1 MLSAIADTDL
11 TAAAVARR
19 LGLPRQAVHRVVDDL
34 VAQEHARKQANPD
47 HARSELIS
55 LTPEGRALLSTLRA
69 DTDPHRVALLE
80 AAQLTREDLET
91 ARDVVRRL
99 AAAFDDVDSSGSR
112 GMSPGPA

>member
-1 MLSAIADTDL
+1 
-11 TAAAVARR
+11 V
-19 LGLPRQAVHRVVDDL
+19 
-34 VAQEHARKQANPD
+34 RKQANPD

-80 AAQLTREDLET
+80 AAELTREDLET
-91 ARDVVRRL
+91 ARDVIRRL

-112 GMSPGPA
+112 EMTSGPV